1 MYDSFVFCNRFL
13 TKKRAICRVAIW
25 DPNRYPTLPPM
36 WPFLGR
42 IALAAARTGCIRR
55 APTSPINTSSPRLRT
70 RPASEVICQNRAHPA
85 SPPRNLAAPE
95 SSIVWPP
102 LCCWRAAVAQ
112 RACNALPTCTAAAR
126 AACGDCEARD
136 LGRELRPRDYMQR
149 TWRLS
154 APLPANSCRPRPSAP
169 HHARVHTAGHR
180 RVSPAQTTTPAH
192 QRFPL

>member
-1 MYDSFVFCNRFL
+1 
-13 TKKRAICRVAIW
+13 
-25 DPNRYPTLPPM
+25 M

-42 IALAAARTGCIRR
+42 NALAEARTGCIRR
-55 APTSPINTSSPRLRT
+55 ALTSPINASSPRLRT

-136 LGRELRPRDYMQR
+136 LGRELRPRDHMQR

-154 APLPANSCRPRPSAP
+154 VPLPANGCRPPPLRAPPRPCAHGRPPASQPSADND
-169 HHARVHTAGHR
+169 ARATAVPSMIWVAGPGPGPGPGPR
-180 RVSPAQTTTPAH
+180 LPLRQVR
-192 QRFPL
+192 QRQAR

>member
-1 MYDSFVFCNRFL
+1 MGSKSLRYIATYVAVS
-13 TKKRAICRVAIW
+13 RAHRACRGPDRVHPTRANVT
-25 DPNRYPTLPPM
+25 DQHVQSATSDEAGERSYLPKPQAKTELTLPSHQE
-36 WPFLGR
+36 
-42 IALAAARTGCIRR
+42 
-55 APTSPINTSSPRLRT
+55 TSR
-70 RPASEVICQNRAHPA
+70 
-85 SPPRNLAAPE
+85 PE